1 MADETGT
8 GVPSSPQ
15 WPDRQVWEL
24 DQRLL
29 IRQEY
34 EQLFKVW
41 KSEELIALKQENEST
56 IKEGL
61 QKYWEEYQKSLKPP
75 THEEIQ
81 ELLNQEYE
89 EFTVK
94 LNIEGIVKTF
104 TIRELPQ
111 EAEMKFFK
119 LFQEKILEKSQSLSA
134 FAQES
139 IDKPFEEVAKAFLDL
154 FNQLPGLLSAS
165 VKICLN
171 YDDSD
176 KMITQEWIQKNI
188 SSDRQWRIAE
198 AQVAVNRLKDF
209 FSRVSQSG
217 QATQTMMTGQNFPQ
231 LQQLVR

>member
-1 MADETGT
+1 MADETGAP
-8 GVPSSPQ
+8 VNPQ
-15 WPDRQVWEL
+15 WPERQAWEL
-24 DQRLL
+24 EQRLL

-41 KSEELIALKQENEST
+41 KGEELIGLKQENENA

-89 EFTVK
+89 EFTIALRVDGEQR
-94 LNIEGIVKTF
+94 IF

-111 EAEMKFFK
+111 EAELQFFK

-176 KMITQEWIQKNI
+176 KTITKEWIQKNI

-209 FSRVSQSG
+209 FSRVSRSG